1 MAFALSNR
9 GKQKLSEN
17 GYVYVKNKKSADG
30 DEVFWNCVKR
40 MSD

>member
-17 GYVYVKNKKSADG
+17 GHVYVKNKKSAD
-30 DEVFWNCVKR
+30 E
-40 MSD
+40 